1 MSDKYYSEKSEKE
14 EKEYQKHEEK
24 SVDEKWRRD
33 PLGTVV
39 WAAILIWAGLVLLAE
54 NLGLLSNFPTEDALP
69 PQFSAFEPTTWSVIM
84 LGAGVILLI
93 EVLIRILLPIYR
105 RPIMGSLILAVV
117 FIGVG
122 LGNVFNWSLVLP
134 LILIVVGLSVIFKG
148 IGKSKE
154 E

>member
-1 MSDKYYSEKSEKE
+1 MADKYYYEKSEKE
-14 EKEYQKHEEK
+14 EKEYEKHEEK

-54 NLGLLSNFPTEDALP
+54 NLDLLNNFRAEEIIPNYDP
-69 PQFSAFEPTTWSVIM
+69 STWSIIL
-84 LGAGVILLI
+84 LGAGVVLLI
-93 EVLIRILLPIYR
+93 EVLIRLAVPTYR
-105 RPIMGSLILAVV
+105 RPVMGTLILAVV

-122 LGNVFNWSLVLP
+122 FGDIFNWSLVLP
-134 LILIVVGLSVIFKG
+134 LILIVVGLSIIFRG
-148 IGKSKE
+148 FGRTKE